1 MSKRKEKK
9 QRNEKFTE
17 KDFSE
22 LAITPLMSSEKN
34 RKDVIL
40 ESIKLS
46 NIERSIPA
54 QKTMAM
60 LYTLADKF
68 LTGND
73 LKEVKE
79 AVLMTRIGQMIFD
92 DGVGRGIELGRQ
104 EGRDEERKLMS
115 TLISK
120 LLQEK
125 RLDDLQRASE
135 DEEFRKRLMK
145 EFNIS

>member
-9 QRNEKFTE
+9 QRDEEFTE
-17 KDFSE
+17 EDFAE

-46 NIERSIPA
+46 KTERSITA
-54 QKTMAM
+54 EKTMAM

-68 LTGND
+68 LTGRD
-73 LKEVKE
+73 LEEVKE

-92 DGVGRGIELGRQ
+92 DGVVRGIEL
-104 EGRDEERKLMS
+104 GRDEERKLMS